1 MGRSDAPR
9 EVLAAGTGA
18 AITDTIFN
26 PLENVK
32 VRLQLEG
39 QADRP
44 SSARLYTSFVQCAR
58 RVTQEE
64 GIVRGL
70 WLPGLV
76 ATWIR
81 AFASTGTRRRP
92 PPSACTVTTA
102 TATATA
108 TATTT
113 TTTTPT
119 TAGVRIGLYPSM
131 KSVLGTEGTAQS
143 LPVMLMSGAATGCV
157 GSAIAS
163 PTDLVRVRL
172 QGEAGRVDRAT
183 GALVTG
189 LRSGEWAV
197 AKVAFNLTNY
207 QPCRSTSGSSSIFLL
222 FPVSP
227 TSCPQAKRRAILA
240 RSTLS

>member
-92 PPSACTVTTA
+92 PP
-102 TATATA
+102 
-108 TATTT
+108 
-113 TTTTPT
+113 P
-119 TAGVRIGLYPSM
+119 P
-131 KSVLGTEGTAQS
+131 
-143 LPVMLMSGAATGCV
+143 P
-157 GSAIAS
+157 
-163 PTDLVRVRL
+163 
-172 QGEAGRVDRAT
+172 
-183 GALVTG
+183 
-189 LRSGEWAV
+189 
-197 AKVAFNLTNY
+197 
-207 QPCRSTSGSSSIFLL
+207 QPKPQPQPQPQPHRR
-222 FPVSP
+222 
-227 TSCPQAKRRAILA
+227 PQACASAFTHR
-240 RSTLS
+240 